1 MMTRQQQL
9 QLVRAVAVA
18 GGVDDVHAKR
28 RGGDCTM
35 EKKNMPY

>member
-9 QLVRAVAVA
+9 QLVRAVA

-35 EKKNMPY
+35 EKKNMPH